1 MQFAVLFN
9 MHSTKSRR
17 DYNVTMLIFRV
28 QRDMC
33 VHLGSVSKPLYAHT
47 AGAVQSYRVDVTQV
61 GLEAQLVAES
71 HVAILS
77 GIKFAT
83 VARAF

>member
-1 MQFAVLFN
+1 

-17 DYNVTMLIFRV
+17 DYNVPMLIFRV

-33 VHLGSVSKPLYAHT
+33 LHLGSVVKPLYTHT
-47 AGAVQSYRVDVTQV
+47 AGAEQSFPSVDVTQV

-71 HVAILS
+71 HVVILS